1 MSTPTQL
8 SPSWTRQ
15 CEHYKLKGLSFMGPE
30 VIRSHLASC
39 RDMDISLLFI
49 PWYVESEGHGHSC

>member
-8 SPSWTRQ
+8 SSCWTGQ
-15 CEHYKLKGLSFMGPE
+15 GGHHKLKGLSLMGPE

-39 RDMDISLLFI
+39 RDMDISLSFI
-49 PWYVESEGHGHSC
+49 PRDVESEGQGHSL